1 MHASQLEEL
10 VIHQRELFA
19 ILEEF
24 FLRAVGKSHSDFGSE
39 NELGHFFRQ
48 NARAIAENGKEA
60 FVWLEKRLGSFY
72 QRHLTR
78 PFKLAS
84 QLGGVKLVLGGSS
97 TFLDTHLHAVR
108 KTLLYADT
116 ILVPDPVLPWLE
128 TPRMA
133 EGFRFPRIIQAAWAV
148 LQLKPLVDASFQYPA
163 VVVFPSWEK
172 SLEEQDGTTRE
183 GILRLVTDVVS
194 RATGQQF
201 ETFEQVGQLA
211 KRQSDEFLRA
221 VEQHALFVPPD
232 GTPGESLNTAI
243 SKYRDYIK
251 TWRDGE
257 YAKKLLSLPDSALV
271 LNSIAERVAPQ
282 FHLLENSQELESD
295 PLFCLPVHAHYWRI
309 CCALSSDRLQRLSLL
324 DEGTLRVIEALNSTT
339 FNWLGNVPINAL
351 VELRK
356 NNENEDFRRQL
367 NSGLQALHQATVEDT
382 NRVAAEVGR
391 SIESLLTKHQQE
403 ILRIEKKYSKLHG
416 GSAAMSWVTAAGM
429 YVPLLAPYLG
439 VSAPLALLMKY
450 GWDKVNESEERRK
463 AARSLM
469 GVLAYAREKTGET

>member
-10 VIHQRELFA
+10 VIHQREFFA

-24 FLRAVGKSHSDFGSE
+24 FSRAAGRSQSDFGSE
-39 NELGHFFRQ
+39 DEIRQFFRQ
-48 NARAIAENGKEA
+48 NALAIAKRSEEA
-60 FVWLEKRLGSFY
+60 FVWLEKELGSFY
-72 QRHLTR
+72 QRHRTR
-78 PFKLAS
+78 PFKLSS

-97 TFLDTHLHAVR
+97 AFLDTQLRAVR

-116 ILVPDPVLPWLE
+116 ILVPDPILSWLE
-128 TPRMA
+128 APRKA

-148 LQLKPLVDASFQYPA
+148 LQLKPLVDASLQYPA
-163 VVVFPSWEK
+163 IVVFPSWEK
-172 SLEEQDGTTRE
+172 SLEEQDSTTRE
-183 GILRLVTDVVS
+183 GIRRLVTDVVS
-194 RATGQQF
+194 RATGQQL

-211 KRQSDEFLRA
+211 KRQGDEFLRA
-221 VEQHALFVPPD
+221 VEQHALFVPPE
-232 GTPGESLNTAI
+232 GAPGESISTAL
-243 SKYRDYIK
+243 SKYREFVK
-251 TWRDGE
+251 TWRE
-257 YAKKLLSLPDSALV
+257 EKYAKELLALPDSALV
-271 LNSIAERVAPQ
+271 LNGIVERVAPQ
-282 FHLLENSQELESD
+282 FHLLENSQELNSD

-324 DEGTLRVIEALNSTT
+324 DEGTFRVIEALNSTT

-367 NSGLQALHQATVEDT
+367 NNDLQAFHRATVEDT
-382 NRVAAEVGR
+382 NKVVAEVGR

-403 ILRIEKKYSKLHG
+403 ISRIEKKYSKLHG
-416 GSAAMSWVTAAGM
+416 GSAVMSWATAAGM

-439 VSAPLALLMKY
+439 VSAPLVLLMKY
-450 GWDKVNESEERRK
+450 GWDKVNENEERKK

-469 GVLAYAREKTGET
+469 GVLAYARE